1 MMMQDLHNYSPSVL
15 YIMKKDD
22 IYATNYTKAWLSVHQ
37 TDVHTWNTLYGK
49 VEIQSNI

>member
-22 IYATNYTKAWLSVHQ
+22 IYATNYTKAWLSAHQ
-37 TDVHTWNTLYGK
+37 TDVTSTLGTVCNVMGK
-49 VEIQSNI
+49 